1 MGTKTVIGVK
11 RSREQELDDNEVG
24 PVAEALL
31 DLVPEPA
38 EAEDSV
44 EGRSGEKIVEPPTTV
59 TKKSSKSKKKKKGG
73 KVRKVICL
81 SHNPAAAEQV
91 CVLQNGSKEDEEAA
105 ALELASAMVCES
117 CRGGH
122 YEDKIILCDRCDRG
136 WHMFCLAPPLKKVP
150 KGDWVCPVCDA
161 ARKGDKGPLGEEIS
175 LSEFHA
181 KANDFE
187 SQWYENVD
195 ASRVNHVERE
205 REFWNIVC
213 GGEDIA
219 EVLYVNDQRVQ
230 LKRTEA
236 QKKKGFGSI
245 QNWKN
250 ELSENLSSYCQ
261 NENEGVIPGLHQGF
275 LQFGMTFSSSPW
287 EVEDQLLHSMTYLH
301 SGAVKQWYCIPS
313 YASSMFDSLI
323 QQLHSDYML
332 SMEWESPLG
341 PNLMVPPTAFIE
353 RGVPVYGCTQE
364 EGSIVLCFSNSYHC
378 SVNLGL
384 NVSEKTLV
392 VLPEWLRG
400 SSQAISLYR
409 NHRVPPVF
417 CVENLILNCFGKL
430 EKLGIETRYW
440 LSRECERI
448 AQEETMLRY
457 KLWGE
462 GLRQY
467 RRITDEDEKDATSTK
482 KVTASLATASCC
494 VCRHKLVFSM
504 VECPCSP
511 RKAVC
516 LHHRQHLCKCK
527 ISRHRLAWK
536 YSLEDIQRMQEV
548 FIKSV
553 GEYSNEIIANE
564 KAISEDVQHAIRNAV
579 VSARIVEEEMREVVM
594 TSMGNKM
601 NNKKSSK
608 DSKSKKKA
616 KLNDQ
621 ESMCRTDPGSMDADG
636 PGAPMTSVTECG
648 YVQGPIRPFA
658 HLDLHPEDFETLEIW
673 RRELE
678 ENCKRWIANAN
689 LTLEEGGL
697 RAYELPDLV
706 EEADEYLWGSVS
718 PGLRET
724 VEKICPKLEEADDFV
739 DQVFVALNGKP
750 ALEDAEKLISTDPL
764 PIKSPPRINELRSS
778 VSAAKEWI
786 QKHSKLATDLK
797 IDPPVDSKLLDA
809 VAAEASKIP
818 ITISEAKILK
828 ERLVSIKKV
837 AEAVRVALPKNR
849 DTGRR
854 KNSEDP
860 LTLEFLEKL
869 HADSQ
874 SAHIM
879 MPEVV
884 TLNAAIDKIH
894 LWRSR
899 VETALEKR
907 STWAEYQELID
918 EGKAMPCEMPDIQ
931 RLYELQDSVNI
942 WIDQMRSMKAQN
954 ASVKQMRDL
963 LEQGNKL
970 PIQFDEINE
979 LSEYLQKFEWEELA
993 KKMLHSPSDIDDLE
1007 RAIASVPL
1015 NNERASEVAKSLQQ
1029 KIIQARSW
1037 LSSAEEFLRLHSNS
1051 LPSLSEVETLVGQ
1064 GEDIGVKMPLLSDF
1078 SIKLIAAKK
1087 WLNRCNKCL
1096 SGVSASPL
1104 DPPVLEERRI
1114 PLVNFNHPMIRSR
1127 VIWMETGVRDRL
1139 PTFTTVDTLIS
1150 EYNDLGIQLPVYDI
1164 ILQLHRRAEQ
1174 WQADADEILNQ
1185 TDLREEQIPLVETL
1199 IAKGLRTGLR
1209 IAQVDNLESYLHAFI
1224 WQQTVVGILDC
1235 IGNRNIDSQSSLPSL
1250 DLLVAL
1256 VDEGDKFA
1264 INTEI
1269 YKQLK
1274 KLSSSGIRWQ
1284 KEAHAILRNEKP
1296 KIVSLQ
1302 HIYEFLER
1310 GKSLGVKF
1318 SGSEIEDIASL
1329 VAEHEMTCN
1338 HLLQVLQSPDASQR
1352 VSLAQISD
1360 AYNKL
1365 LAHPID
1371 SEVKSRIVKEIKSVE
1386 KLEQSHFA
1394 GLGGTLGKI
1403 PMKSALE
1410 YMESTIN
1417 SANCQLDKMVR
1428 NERWAVGS
1436 DEEED
1441 VNALF
1446 CLCQQTSAADAN
1458 MVACDKCSDWYH
1470 ATCVGWNQFKVDDL
1484 FLCPVCSAGL
1494 DTDDVS
1500 KAVRKLKPHKV
1511 SSIEDIR
1518 LVQKMVQKLPLIS
1531 QMERNLDSIMKS
1543 YSSWFSTLKSIENQ
1557 AEEHLYN
1564 DSTTDWPLLGSLL
1577 RQLIKSSLV
1586 IEIGC
1591 MDICSR
1597 LLKLLRVHIWRKDAL
1612 DLIHHARDQGMPL
1625 RSLIL
1630 ELRDWMHQA
1639 PSKGVDIAN
1648 NALYLKLDDSISK
1661 ADDWEA
1667 QATQA
1672 IQEMKAAADAQ
1683 SPQFYKLQSRIL
1695 DLLKASETLY
1705 LPAGETVADL
1715 KDYSVP
1721 YCICRRV
1728 IQEDNK
1734 MIGCDI
1740 CEEWFHFDCIGC
1752 DSKQF
1757 DENVP
1762 WICPI
1767 CSFGKGISYMN
1778 SDTFPPEC
1786 QQTLAAIKDVMPALK
1801 DCFGEDAYKT
1811 SLKIFN
1817 SPPFQYFYSNGLVSI
1832 DQATSPENRELYETL
1847 RDARFGDTLLKIE
1860 EDHKPNSRQ
1869 QVTNIRSAGD
1879 ACGGRPSAGQ
1889 HPVAASYSK
1898 AHLIENSNGYN
1909 SDLDID

>member
-1 MGTKTVIGVK
+1 MVC
-11 RSREQELDDNEVG
+11 
-24 PVAEALL
+24 
-31 DLVPEPA
+31 PA
-38 EAEDSV
+38 FNA
-44 EGRSGEKIVEPPTTV
+44 T
-59 TKKSSKSKKKKKGG
+59 
-73 KVRKVICL
+73 
-81 SHNPAAAEQV
+81 NAEQV
-91 CVLQNGSKEDEEAA
+91 SVLQNDSKEDDETA

-136 WHMFCLAPPLKKVP
+136 WHMFCLTPPLKKVP

-175 LSEFHA
+175 LSEFHT

-187 SQWYENVD
+187 SQWYENLD
-195 ASRVNHVERE
+195 ASRVSHVERE

-213 GGEDIA
+213 RGEDIA
-219 EVLYVNDQRVQ
+219 EVLSVNDQRVQ

-236 QKKKGFGSI
+236 QKKKGFGNI
-245 QNWKN
+245 PKWKN
-250 ELSENLSSYCQ
+250 ELSENLASYCQ
-261 NENEGVIPGLHQGF
+261 SENDGVVPGLHQGF

-287 EVEDQLLHSMTYLH
+287 EVEEQLLHSMTYLH

-313 YASSMFDSLI
+313 YASSMFDSVI

-332 SMEWESPLG
+332 SMEWESPVG

-364 EGSIVLCFSNSYHC
+364 EGTIVVCFSNSYHC

-384 NVSEKTLV
+384 NVSEKALV
-392 VLPEWLRG
+392 VLPDWLRG

-409 NHRVPPVF
+409 NHRVPPLF
-417 CVENLILNCFGKL
+417 CVETLILNCYGKL

-467 RRITDEDEKDATSTK
+467 RHITDVDEKDDTSTK
-482 KVTASLATASCC
+482 RGTVSLATASCC
-494 VCRHKLVFSM
+494 ICRQKLVFSM

-511 RKAVC
+511 KKAVC

-527 ISRHRLAWK
+527 IGRHRLAWK
-536 YSLEDIQRMQEV
+536 YSLDDIQRMKDE

-553 GEYSNEIIANE
+553 GGYSNEIIATE
-564 KAISEDVQHAIRNAV
+564 RAISEDVQHAIHSAMLG
-579 VSARIVEEEMREVVM
+579 ARIVEEEMREVVM
-594 TSMGNKM
+594 ARMVNKI
-601 NNKKSSK
+601 NNKKN
-608 DSKSKKKA
+608 SKSKKKV
-616 KLNDQ
+616 KLDDQ
-621 ESMCRTDPGSMDADG
+621 ESICRADPVSVDADG
-636 PGAPMTSVTECG
+636 PGAPMTTVTECG
-648 YVQGPIRPFA
+648 YVQGPIRPFF
-658 HLDLHPEDFETLEIW
+658 HLDLHPEDFESLKVW

-697 RAYELPDLV
+697 RAYDLPDLV
-706 EEADEYLWGSVS
+706 EEADEYVWGSVS
-718 PGLRET
+718 PELREK
-724 VEKICPKLEEADDFV
+724 VEKICPKLEQADDFV

-750 ALEDAEKLISTDPL
+750 ALEDAEKLISRDPL
-764 PIKSPPRINELRSS
+764 PIQSPPRINELRSA
-778 VSAAKEWI
+778 VTAAKEWI
-786 QKHSKLATDLK
+786 QKHSKLATDLT
-797 IDPPVDSKLLDA
+797 IDPPVDSKVLDA
-809 VAAEASKIP
+809 IAAEASKIP
-818 ITISEAKILK
+818 ITISEAKALK
-828 ERLVSIKKV
+828 ERLISIKKV

-854 KNSEDP
+854 KNSDDP

-884 TLNAAIDKIH
+884 TLNSAIDKIH
-894 LWRSR
+894 LWRLR
-899 VETALEKR
+899 VEKALEKR
-907 STWAEYQELID
+907 SSWTEYQELID

-942 WIDQMRSMKAQN
+942 WISQMRSMKAGN
-954 ASVKQMRDL
+954 GSVKQMREL

-993 KKMLHSPSDIDDLE
+993 NKMLHSLTDMNDLE
-1007 RAIASVPL
+1007 RVIASVPL
-1015 NNERASEVAKSLQQ
+1015 NNERASEVAKSLHQ
-1029 KIIQARSW
+1029 KIARARSW
-1037 LSSAEEFLRLHSNS
+1037 SSSAEEFTRSHSSS
-1051 LPSLSEVETLVGQ
+1051 LPTLSELEVLVSQ
-1064 GEDIGVKMPLLSDF
+1064 GEDIGVKMPLLSEF
-1078 SIKLIAAKK
+1078 SLKLAAAKK

-1104 DPPVLEERRI
+1104 DPPVLEERRV
-1114 PLVNFNHPMIRSR
+1114 PLIDFNHPMIGSR
-1127 VIWMETGVRDRL
+1127 VIWMEPDVRDKL
-1139 PTFTTVDTLIS
+1139 PTFSIVDTLVF
-1150 EYNDLGIQLPVYDI
+1150 EYDDLGIQLPLYDVLI
-1164 ILQLHRRAEQ
+1164 QLHRRAKE
-1174 WQADADEILNQ
+1174 WHADAEEILNQ
-1185 TDLREEQIPLVETL
+1185 TELREEQIPLVEKL

-1224 WQQTVVGILDC
+1224 WQQTVIRIVD
-1235 IGNRNIDSQSSLPSL
+1235 NIESHHSDSADNLPSL
-1250 DLLVAL
+1250 DLLMAL

-1269 YKQLK
+1269 YKHLK

-1296 KIVSLQ
+1296 KVVSLQ
-1302 HIYEFLER
+1302 HINEFLER
-1310 GKSLGVKF
+1310 GKSLGVSF
-1318 SGSEIEDIASL
+1318 SGSEIEDVASL
-1329 VAEHEMTCN
+1329 VAEHEMTCS
-1338 HLLQVLQSPDASQR
+1338 HLLQALHPQDASQR
-1352 VSLAQISD
+1352 LSMKQIVDS
-1360 AYNKL
+1360 YNKL
-1365 LAHPID
+1365 LAQPID
-1371 SEVKSRIVKEIKSVE
+1371 SEAKSRILKEIKAVE
-1386 KLEQSHFA
+1386 KLEQSHFP
-1394 GLGGTLGKI
+1394 GLGGALGKI
-1403 PMKSALE
+1403 PMKNALE

-1417 SANCQLDKMVR
+1417 SANCQLDKMIR
-1428 NERWAVGS
+1428 NERWPAGS
-1436 DEEED
+1436 DNEEED
-1441 VNALF
+1441 ANALF

-1484 FLCPVCSAGL
+1484 FLCPLCSAGL

-1500 KAVRKLKPHKV
+1500 KAVWKLKPHKV

-1518 LVQKMVQKLPLIS
+1518 SLQKMVQKLPLIS
-1531 QMERNLDSIMKS
+1531 QMETNLDSIVNS
-1543 YSSWFSTLKSIENQ
+1543 YSSWFSTLKSIESQ
-1557 AEEHLYN
+1557 AHEHLCS
-1564 DSTTDWPLLGSLL
+1564 DSTTDWRMLGSLL

-1597 LLKLLRVHIWRKDAL
+1597 LMKLLRVHMWRKDAL

-1630 ELRDWMHQA
+1630 ELRHWMLQA
-1639 PSKGVDIAN
+1639 PSKGVDVAK

-1661 ADDWEA
+1661 ADHWEV

-1683 SPQFYKLQSRIL
+1683 SPQFYRVQSQIL
-1695 DLLKASETLY
+1695 DLLKVSDTFY
-1705 LPAGETVADL
+1705 LPAVENVADL

-1728 IQEDNK
+1728 IQEDNN
-1734 MIGCDI
+1734 MIECDI

-1757 DENVP
+1757 DENVS
-1762 WICPI
+1762 WICPL

-1778 SDTFPPEC
+1778 SDRIPPEC
-1786 QQTLAAIKDVMPALK
+1786 QQTLAAIKDVMPALT
-1801 DCFGEDAYKT
+1801 DCFGKDAYKK

-1832 DQATSPENRELYETL
+1832 DQATSPDNMELYETL
-1847 RDARFGDTLLKIE
+1847 RDAKFGDKLLKIE
-1860 EDHKPNSRQ
+1860 EDTKQSNHQ
-1869 QVTNIRSAGD
+1869 QVPYMNTTGD
-1879 ACGGRPSAGQ
+1879 AYAVRYSADQ
-1889 HPVAASYSK
+1889 HPVAVSHSK
-1898 AHLIENSNGYN
+1898 AHLIEHSNGYN